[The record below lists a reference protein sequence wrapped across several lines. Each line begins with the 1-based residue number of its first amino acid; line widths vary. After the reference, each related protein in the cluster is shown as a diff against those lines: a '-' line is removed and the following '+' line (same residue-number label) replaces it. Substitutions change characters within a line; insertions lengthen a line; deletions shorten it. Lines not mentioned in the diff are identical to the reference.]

1 MRCYLPEHRF
11 QEGASGGNQVY
22 AGNDSVKNNLVMS
35 TFQQLIR
42 SIHSEVPSFAQG
54 IAQLGMEVGN
64 HLGQS
69 ISDFIDELIGQT
81 IDDNNNV

>member
-11 QEGASGGNQVY
+11 QEGAGSGNQVY
-22 AGNDSVKNNLVMS
+22 VGNDSVKSNLVMS
-35 TFQQLIR
+35 PFQQLIR

-81 IDDNNNV
+81 IDDNNNI

>member
-1 MRCYLPEHRF
+1 MRCYLPEQCF
-11 QEGASGGNQVY
+11 QEDAGTGSQVY
-22 AGNDSVKNNLVMS
+22 AGNDSVKNQLNMS
-35 TFQQLIR
+35 PLQQLMQ

-64 HLGQS
+64 NLGQS
-69 ISDFIDELIGQT
+69 ISDFIDELIGQA

>member
-1 MRCYLPEHRF
+1 MRCYLPEHHF
-11 QEGASGGNQVY
+11 QEGAGSGNQVY
-22 AGNDSVKNNLVMS
+22 AGNDSVKNHIIMS
-35 TFQQLIR
+35 PFQQLMQ

-64 HLGQS
+64 NLGQS
-69 ISDFIDELIGQT
+69 ISDFIDELMGQT

>member
-1 MRCYLPEHRF
+1 
-11 QEGASGGNQVY
+11 
-22 AGNDSVKNNLVMS
+22 MS
-35 TFQQLIR
+35 PFQQLMQ

-69 ISDFIDELIGQT
+69 ISDFIDELMGQT

>member
-1 MRCYLPEHRF
+1 MRCFLPEHRF
-11 QEGASGGNQVY
+11 QEGAGSGNQVY
-22 AGNDSVKNNLVMS
+22 VGNDSVKNNLVMS
-35 TFQQLIR
+35 PFQQLIR
-42 SIHSEVPSFAQG
+42 FIHSEVPSFAQG

>member
-1 MRCYLPEHRF
+1 MRYYLPEHRF
-11 QEGASGGNQVY
+11 QEGAGSGNQVC
-22 AGNDSVKNNLVMS
+22 AGNDSVKNHIIMS
-35 TFQQLIR
+35 PFQQLIR

>member
-1 MRCYLPEHRF
+1 
-11 QEGASGGNQVY
+11 
-22 AGNDSVKNNLVMS
+22 MS
-35 TFQQLIR
+35 PFQQLIR
-42 SIHSEVPSFAQG
+42 FIHSEVPSFAQG

-81 IDDNNNV
+81 IEDNNNV